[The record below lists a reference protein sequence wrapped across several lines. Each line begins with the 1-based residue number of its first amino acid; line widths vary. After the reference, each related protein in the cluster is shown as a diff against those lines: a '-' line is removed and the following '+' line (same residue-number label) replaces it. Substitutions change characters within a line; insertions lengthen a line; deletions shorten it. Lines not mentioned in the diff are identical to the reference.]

1 MGKSVVVDTDE
12 MKRILS
18 ANSAIASSVIALSNL
33 ASRLPDGEEAD
44 ALRSDLDK
52 VLGSARAIQDTVD
65 VVIKA
70 NK

>member
-1 MGKSVVVDTDE
+1 MGKSVLVDTDE

-18 ANSAIASSVIALSNL
+18 ANSAIASSVIALSDL
-33 ASRLPDGEEAD
+33 AAKLPAGADAD
-44 ALRSDLDK
+44 ALRAELDK
-52 VLGSARAIQDTVD
+52 VLDSAQAIQHSVT